1 MLESINSRKPAVFLL
16 HGVTGSG
23 KTSVFEKLINDTVKL
38 GRQAMLLIP
47 EIGLTPQILKRF
59 RSLFGERVAVI
70 HSGLSQGQRLDE
82 YKRIQYERILQYKY
96 NDYDTSNWS
105 TLYLEYKIFKNK
117 KDELM
122 YKLTESKT
130 QRNIS
135 KTVNYIGSITPQHVS
150 GRVYKVENGDG
161 CATFCIWFLI
171 IDALLIFLYYIISG
185 G

>member
-1 MLESINSRKPAVFLL
+1 MSYESERLELKKELEETNARLDALEKYFELNPQEKFRYSSTGVPSNYSKTILSR
-16 HGVTGSG
+16 
-23 KTSVFEKLINDTVKL
+23 N
-38 GRQAMLLIP
+38 
-47 EIGLTPQILKRF
+47 
-59 RSLFGERVAVI
+59 
-70 HSGLSQGQRLDE
+70 RLDE